1 MVGDVTGVDVTVVRI
16 SVFKFSVGAEMVIA
30 GVVIRSIDASVLWLV
45 LQVGSLAGMF
55 AGISECCCLAFLI
68 SDAVTP
74 PLTLTTLLVGS
85 LFLPDSLCIV
95 HDLKLKSGS

>member
-1 MVGDVTGVDVTVVRI
+1 MEGDVTGADVTVVRI

-68 SDAVTP
+68 ADAVAP
-74 PLTLTTLLVGS
+74 PLTLTTLLVGN
-85 LFLPDSLCIV
+85 LFLPDRLYIV